1 MEQPAARS
9 RSRGAGLPSAVAPAT
24 WRRAGRWLTAAPAC
38 LVVLGLGVLAG
49 AASADGST
57 PAVARVGAAPTAA
70 APVPARTVRHELR
83 RSATGEPSTL
93 DPQLWTYGQ
102 DGNLAQDLF
111 QGLTTLDAAARP
123 VPGQAESWSVSAD
136 GLRYT
141 FHLRRGL
148 RWSDGVPI
156 DSRDFL
162 WSFRR
167 LFDPRTAAP
176 SAALL
181 YMIRGAREVAS
192 GRAAPATLGVSAP
205 DPGTLVIDLEHPA
218 PNLLDLL
225 VHRAFPVPRHV
236 VEKWG
241 RDWTRAGRL
250 VSNGAFVL
258 GEWRPGSHV
267 RLDRNPMFF
276 DAGTVRLDSVFHVL
290 AEDPGAALRRFRAA
304 ELDVVV
310 TLPSEQIGTLRREFT
325 SQLHLVRQIGL
336 EYLAFNTR
344 RPPFDDERVR
354 RALSMA
360 VEREVLSSRI
370 LQGGEPA
377 AYCLVPPGVDHYPR
391 PGCADFATWP
401 SARRQQEARRLL
413 AAAGYGPH
421 KPLSLRLRHP
431 GSETHR
437 RVALAIAAMWQPLGV
452 RTALVTADMKT
463 HQQAIAEGDFEVAR
477 ASWYAEDRDAA
488 SFLALLDSRAGPLNL
503 SGNAD
508 PEFDA
513 LLDRAMGTND
523 LAARAAAFATAEARA
538 MARQPIAPLY
548 VYVSRRLI
556 SSRVRGWVDNPR
568 GVHLNRYLDV
578 VPRAASGRLD

>member
-1 MEQPAARS
+1 MDVPATRLPF
-9 RSRGAGLPSAVAPAT
+9 RGAGRPDGTSASPALWRGARRRLLHGALLLAWACGASAV
-24 WRRAGRWLTAAPAC
+24 
-38 LVVLGLGVLAG
+38 
-49 AASADGST
+49 SS
-57 PAVARVGAAPTAA
+57 PAVAQVVGASAA
-70 APVPARTVRHELR
+70 RVPAGARHELR

-123 VPGQAESWSVSAD
+123 VPGQAESWSVSPD

-141 FHLRRGL
+141 FRLRRGL

-156 DSRDFL
+156 DSGDFL

-167 LFDPRTAAP
+167 LFDARTAAP

-181 YMIRGAREVAS
+181 YMIRGAREVAG
-192 GRAAPATLGVSAP
+192 GRAAPATLGVAAP
-205 DPGTLVIDLEHPA
+205 DPRTVVIELEHPA

-236 VEKWG
+236 VERWG
-241 RDWTRAGRL
+241 REWTRAGRL

-267 RLDRNPMFF
+267 RLDRNPMFVE
-276 DAGTVRLDSVFHVL
+276 AASVRLDSVFHVL
-290 AEDPGAALRRFRAA
+290 AEDPAAALRRFRAG

-310 TLPSEQIGTLRREFT
+310 TLPSEQIGTLRREFAA
-325 SQLHLVRQIGL
+325 QLHLVRQIGL

-360 VEREVLSSRI
+360 VEREVLASRI

-377 AYCLVPPGVDHYPR
+377 AYCLVPPGVEGYPQGAR
-391 PGCADFATWP
+391 ADFAAWP
-401 SARRQQEARRLL
+401 AARRQQEARRLL
-413 AAAGYGPH
+413 EAAGFGPER
-421 KPLSLRLRHP
+421 PLTLRLRHP

-452 RTALVTADMKT
+452 RTTLVTADMKT

-477 ASWYAEDRDAA
+477 ASWYAEDRDPA

-503 SGNAD
+503 SRNAD
-508 PEFDA
+508 PPYDA
-513 LLDRAMGTND
+513 LLDRAMASND
-523 LAARAAAFATAEARA
+523 PAARAAAFSAAEARA

-556 SSRVRGWVDNPR
+556 GSRVRGWVDNPR

-578 VPRAASGRLD
+578 VPAPASGRLD